1 LRYPQ
6 PPRTAVGLV
15 WSAQRHE
22 SVVAAALIE
31 AIRDVDV
38 AGQPDSVLDGIS
50 MTGEMNELTGK

>member
-1 LRYPQ
+1 
-6 PPRTAVGLV
+6 V

-38 AGQPDSVLDGIS
+38 ASQLDSVLDPIS
-50 MTGEMNELTGK
+50 MTAR